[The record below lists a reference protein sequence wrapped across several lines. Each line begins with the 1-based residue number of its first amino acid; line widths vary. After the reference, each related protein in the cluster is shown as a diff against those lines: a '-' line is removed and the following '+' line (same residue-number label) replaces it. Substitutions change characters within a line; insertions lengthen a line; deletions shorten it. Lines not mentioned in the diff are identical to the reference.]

1 MEAKIRQLMEAEQ
14 AGVDAEIEVEK
25 SWTEI
30 LDTLIRVEPHEAKIQ
45 DLQRRVIPRL
55 ETQIKEG
62 EEKLRS
68 LVKEVDDSKTSI
80 QKLKSASRDLQNLK
94 ATASYINRLY
104 IEAGDLKANV
114 KRLQTELESSGNSKT
129 VEEVQKEVDRVSQE
143 M

>member
-55 ETQIKEG
+55 ETQIEEG

-68 LVKEVDDSKTSI
+68 LVKEVDDSKASI
-80 QKLKSASRDLQNLK
+80 QKLKSASRDLQSLK
-94 ATASYINRLY
+94 STASYINHLY
-104 IEAGDLKANV
+104 LEISDLKANA
-114 KRLQTELESSGNSKT
+114 KRLQTELESSGSSKT
-129 VEEVQKEVDRVSQE
+129 VEDVQKDVDRVTKV